1 MNTKIKTAKQHNAQ
15 FTGESELVPNQNQRV
30 PGRFQNKV
38 AIVTG
43 ASRGIGQAIALA
55 FAREGAHVVS
65 VDIGD
70 QSETGAK
77 AKELGAKFN
86 AYTEDFGKL
95 TQKRAAEIIAQ
106 IVKDCGRVDILVNN
120 AGIIKRAPIA
130 DHSEAD
136 WNAVLQINLSAP
148 FFLTQAMAKWWLT
161 GGRENSPADARLKVV
176 NIASLLSFQG
186 GILVPGY
193 TASKSGIAG
202 ITKAFANEL
211 AKERMNFN
219 AVAPGYIA
227 TDNTKAL
234 RADPARSKAILDR
247 IPEARWGT
255 PEDIAGGILY
265 LASKEAD
272 YLNGTIM
279 NMDGGWLAR

>member
-1 MNTKIKTAKQHNAQ
+1 MSTK
-15 FTGESELVPNQNQRV
+15 
-30 PGRFQNKV
+30 RFENKV

-43 ASRGIGQAIALA
+43 ACRGIGQAIALA
-55 FAREGAHVVS
+55 FAREGAHAVS
-65 VDIGD
+65 VCVADPKDIT
-70 QSETGAK
+70 EKMK
-77 AKELGAKFN
+77 ALGAKFTP
-86 AYTEDFGKL
+86 YTEDFSKL
-95 TQKRAAEIIAQ
+95 TQARAAEVIAQ
-106 IVKDCGRVDILVNN
+106 VVKDCGRVDILVNN

-130 DHSEAD
+130 DHSEVD

-148 FFLTQAMAKWWLT
+148 FFLTQAVCKWWLT
-161 GGRENSPADARLKVV
+161 GGREQSPADARLKVV
-176 NIASLLSFQG
+176 NIASMLSFQG
-186 GILVPGY
+186 GIFVPGY

-227 TDNTKAL
+227 TDNTKPL
-234 RADPARSKAILDR
+234 REDPVRSKAILDR

-255 PEDIAGGILY
+255 PEDVAGGILF